1 MKTLHASG
9 AAFGLAIMLASL
21 SAAHAQEDPIAA
33 CQQEA
38 TTEARI
44 ACLEDALRRQA
55 ASRQPAAPTAQPAP
69 ARETRQEST
78 DERQGVA
85 GRVGSAL
92 GALNPF
98 SGGDSRQSDDGQRQV
113 SSQDA
118 AADQFG
124 ASQVA
129 ARTASRT
136 PASHTPSDR
145 LAARIA
151 QVSIVPYQRLEVTL
165 DNGQVWR
172 QIAGDR
178 QRLNERHVDGNTVD
192 IWEARLGGYQMRLN
206 EISRTIRVERIR

>member
-1 MKTLHASG
+1 MNFVRPAAASL
-9 AAFGLAIMLASL
+9 GLPLIMLLSSL
-21 SAAHAQEDPIAA
+21 AHAQEDPIAA
-33 CQQEA
+33 CQREA
-38 TTEARI
+38 ATEARI
-44 ACLEDALRRQA
+44 TCLEEALRRQTA
-55 ASRQPAAPTAQPAP
+55 ATQPAASATQPAP

-145 LAARIA
+145 LVARIA
-151 QVSIVPYQRLEVTL
+151 QVSVVPYQRLEVTL

-172 QIAGDR
+172 QIAGDS